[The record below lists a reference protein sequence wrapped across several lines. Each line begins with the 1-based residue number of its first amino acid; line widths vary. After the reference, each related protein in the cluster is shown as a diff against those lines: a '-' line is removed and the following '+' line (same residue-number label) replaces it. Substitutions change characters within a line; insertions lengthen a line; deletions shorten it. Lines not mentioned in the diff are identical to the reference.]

1 MVIDHIDGVSR
12 RIYLHSDTV
21 SAGLTSFESFYREYR
36 TLRETVPELQCFAPF
51 LTAEGNLPKGGGK
64 FTPRYIKLLHG
75 CRIVPYNTTHT
86 LLVTFEIITDDEK
99 NGIECFDRLPLSL
112 TSKVDIDYDYKGF
125 EIVQVATGSAMTT
138 EEHNKLMSI
147 PAVTLRADEKEA
159 LMRVDAA
166 VPGIEAAV
174 EDLQSGKLTVD
185 EFKQILL
192 NRVNSV
198 QNGRI
203 SSYTA
208 GESTVVDV
216 QYDEEGI
223 PVRETVRNDN

>member
-1 MVIDHIDGVSR
+1 MVIDRIDGVNR

-36 TLRETVPELQCFAPF
+36 TMRETVPELQYFAPF
-51 LTAEGNLPKGGGK
+51 LTAEGNVPLGRGK
-64 FTPRYIKLLHG
+64 FTPRYIKLLQG

-86 LLVTFEIITDDEK
+86 LLVTFQVITDDEK

-112 TSKVDIDYDYKGF
+112 TSRVDIDYDYKGF
-125 EIVQVATGSAMTT
+125 ETVQVATGSAMTT

-147 PAVTLRADEKEA
+147 PAVTLRADEREA

-166 VPGIEAAV
+166 LHGIEAAV
-174 EDLQSGKLTVD
+174 GELQSGRLTVD
-185 EFKQILL
+185 EFKRVLL
-192 NRVNSV
+192 NRVNTI
-198 QNGRI
+198 QDGRI

-216 QYDEEGI
+216 QYDEDGI
-223 PVRETVRNDN
+223 PVSETVRDDN